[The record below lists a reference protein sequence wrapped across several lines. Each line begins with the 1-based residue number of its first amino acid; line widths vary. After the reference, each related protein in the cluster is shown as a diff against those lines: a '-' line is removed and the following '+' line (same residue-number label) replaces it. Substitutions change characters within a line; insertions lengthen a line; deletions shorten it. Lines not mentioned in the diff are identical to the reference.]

1 MGSAHFHFTNKMSQE
16 FHAAGLSRVHMSAL
30 GLAIPINPT
39 VKNTTINKQLTQQ
52 YDMYVYIYN
61 TYISM

>member
-1 MGSAHFHFTNKMSQE
+1 MPLALVES
-16 FHAAGLSRVHMSAL
+16 MSAL

-61 TYISM
+61 TYMYVTSAL